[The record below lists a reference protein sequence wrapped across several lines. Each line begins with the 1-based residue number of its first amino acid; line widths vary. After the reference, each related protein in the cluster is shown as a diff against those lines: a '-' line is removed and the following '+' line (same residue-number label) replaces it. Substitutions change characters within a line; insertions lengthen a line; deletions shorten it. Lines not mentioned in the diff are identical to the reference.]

1 MKQWLNINM
10 HAISVVLSRLR
21 RNMVATI
28 LMWCVMG
35 ITLALPGVLYIMIDN
50 LDRVAGS
57 VQSEPQLSLFL
68 DLAIEQPAIDDIEQK
83 LAQHPQIQSYHF
95 VGKDAAWQ
103 QLQQD
108 AGSEA
113 VADLQTNPLP
123 DAFFIHPKAT
133 EPEQLEALQQELQQW
148 PGVELAQMDT
158 AWIKRLYAVLELGQK
173 AVMILSILLGFAL
186 IAIIGNTIRL
196 QVVTQRDE
204 IEVSKLIGAT
214 DSFIRRPFLYAG
226 TFYGLG
232 GGIAALL
239 FLLVITLLFNTSVA
253 EIAQLYN
260 SDFRLDFLDAFSILS
275 IVAIAVLLGWLGSYI
290 AVNRSLAKFAFK
302 N

>member
-1 MKQWLNINM
+1 IRL
-10 HAISVVLSRLR
+10 VLGRLR
-21 RNMVATI
+21 RNMLATF

-50 LDRVAGS
+50 LNRVAGS

-68 DLAIEQPAIDDIEQK
+68 DLGIQQQAIDEIEQK
-83 LAQHPQIQSYHF
+83 LAQHPQVESFRF
-95 VGKDAAWQ
+95 VGKDVAWQ
-103 QLQQD
+103 QLQQN
-108 AGSEA
+108 AGSETI
-113 VADLQTNPLP
+113 ADLQENPLP
-123 DAFFIHPKAT
+123 DAFFIHPKAID
-133 EPEQLEALQQELQQW
+133 PQQLEALQQELQQW

-158 AWIKRLYAVLELGQK
+158 AWIKRLYAVLALGQK
-173 AVMILSILLGFAL
+173 AVLILSRFLGFAL

-232 GGIAALL
+232 GGLAALL

-253 EIAQLYN
+253 EIARLYS
-260 SDFRLDFLDAFSILS
+260 SDFRLDFLDTF
-275 IVAIAVLLGWLGSYI
+275 
-290 AVNRSLAKFAFK
+290 
-302 N
+302 

>member
-1 MKQWLNINM
+1 MKQWLNLNM
-10 HAISVVLSRLR
+10 HAIRLVLSRLR
-21 RNMVATI
+21 RNMLATL

-50 LDRVAGS
+50 LDRLAGN
-57 VQSEPQLSLFL
+57 VRSEPQLSLFL
-68 DLAIEQPAIDDIEQK
+68 DLAIPQQAIDEIEQK
-83 LAQHPQIQSYHF
+83 LAQHPQIQSFRF

-103 QLQQD
+103 RLQQN

-113 VADLQTNPLP
+113 VADLQENPLP
-123 DAFFIHPKAT
+123 DAFFILPKSV
-133 EPEQLEALQQELQQW
+133 EPQSLEALQAELQQW

-158 AWIKRLYAVLELGQK
+158 AWIKRLYAVLELGHK
-173 AVMILSILLGFAL
+173 AVLILSVLLGFAL

-214 DSFIRRPFLYAG
+214 NSFIRRPFLYAG
-226 TFYGLG
+226 TIYGLG
-232 GGIAALL
+232 GGAAALL
-239 FLLVITLLFNTSVA
+239 FLLIITLMFNTSVA
-253 EIAQLYN
+253 EIARLYS
-260 SDFRLDFLDAFSILS
+260 SDFHLDFLDAFSGFVI
-275 IVAIAVLLGWLGSYI
+275 IAIAVLLGWLGSYI

>member
-1 MKQWLNINM
+1 MRQWLNLNT
-10 HAISVVLSRLR
+10 HAIGLVLARLR
-21 RNMVATI
+21 RNMLATL

-35 ITLALPGVLYIMIDN
+35 ITLALPGVLYIMVDN

-57 VQSEPQLSLFL
+57 IHSEPELSLFL
-68 DLAIEQPAIDDIEQK
+68 DLAIEQEAIKAIEQK
-83 LAQHPQIQSYHF
+83 LQEHPQIRSFRF
-95 VGKDAAWQ
+95 VDKATAWQ
-103 QLQQD
+103 ELRQN
-108 AGSEA
+108 AGA
-113 VADLQTNPLP
+113 ATVADLQENPLP
-123 DAFFIHPKAT
+123 DAFFIQPKAL
-133 EPEQLEALQQELQQW
+133 EPEQLETLQQEMQQW

-158 AWIKRLYAVLELGQK
+158 AWIKRLYAVLELGHK
-173 AVMILSILLGFAL
+173 AVLILSILLGFAL

-239 FLLVITLLFNTSVA
+239 FLSAITYLFNTSVA
-253 EIAQLYN
+253 EIARLYN
-260 SDFRLDFLDAFSILS
+260 SDFSLNFLDVFSSLL
-275 IVAIAVLLGWLGSYI
+275 IVTVAVLMGWLGSYI